1 MMRKVIHRSTER
13 KIDQT
18 EGKITLETQECSGGS
33 STRNNDSVTDDISR
47 SIERSHGDDDA
58 SLISSVSRFS
68 RTGKRLG
75 EINSG

>member
-33 STRNNDSVTDDISR
+33 QALQRETTA
-47 SIERSHGDDDA
+47 A
-58 SLISSVSRFS
+58 SLPTYLDLSSDL
-68 RTGKRLG
+68 TGTTTQV
-75 EINSG
+75 